1 MVKKMGQKKRPRI
14 FAACAFVAMGLIN
27 IFALCISTITLML
40 LAAAVSLILFK
51 VKGGDGK

>member
-1 MVKKMGQKKRPRI
+1 MGQKKRPRI

-27 IFALCISTITLML
+27 IFALRVSTITLML